1 MKTAIFQQLIPNIS
15 KTTISVIIFKT
26 WYISSALVIPIMS
39 VHVHCAVVYFRRVKC
54 SGHQL
59 TGKSSVEIYRQALL
73 AGCRCVEL
81 DCWDGKGAD
90 EEPII
95 THGFTMCSD
104 IVLKVSQSSR
114 HRIMCC
120 PLVDTQCAPPTNY
133 SHPFAYL
140 VAYLDGL
147 ARRYFQPGRLG
158 ALRISL

>member
-1 MKTAIFQQLIPNIS
+1 MLYES
-15 KTTISVIIFKT
+15 RGWHDGVS
-26 WYISSALVIPIMS
+26 
-39 VHVHCAVVYFRRVKC
+39 R

-104 IVLKVSQSSR
+104 IVLKVSQSR
-114 HRIMCC
+114 PP
-120 PLVDTQCAPPTNY
+120 PLELTQLAVPTVR
-133 SHPFAYL
+133 L
-140 VAYLDGL
+140 RLDG
-147 ARRYFQPGRLG
+147 RSTDGRTDGRYTDYKRS
-158 ALRISL
+158 LRSQ

>member
-1 MKTAIFQQLIPNIS
+1 M
-15 KTTISVIIFKT
+15 
-26 WYISSALVIPIMS
+26 
-39 VHVHCAVVYFRRVKC
+39 VVC

-104 IVLKVSQSSR
+104 IVLKVGNRSDNNKNPHYPKHVVIQ
-114 HRIMCC
+114 ILLCL
-120 PLVDTQCAPPTNY
+120 LVWADSN
-133 SHPFAYL
+133 FKL
-140 VAYLDGL
+140 L
-147 ARRYFQPGRLG
+147 
-158 ALRISL
+158 